1 MKELCIYPNPA
12 DDELIIQ
19 GLSGKC
25 RIGIYNM
32 SGQLVES
39 CYSVNKINISGLK
52 ESVYIFK
59 VEGFK
64 PEKLLIKRRLE

>member
-1 MKELCIYPNPA
+1 MKKLCIYPNPA

-39 CYSVNKINISGLK
+39 YYSVNKINISGLK
-52 ESVYIFK
+52 GGIYIFK

-64 PEKLLIKRRLE
+64 PENMLI